1 MSQSKKKIQ
10 LNTESNDNDVIKTK
24 ENCEICEDT
33 FFAYILKYKIPTMLI
48 TIGNAISKVI
58 HITISVYGIYFV
70 WTMLHF
76 FAAHLYIKF
85 CVPFSFIGLVVSPF
99 MTATPHCQGL
109 RWVIING
116 ANMINN
122 MWLIVGSWVCSVLLI
137 AR

>member
-1 MSQSKKKIQ
+1 MSQSKKKLHPISEADVNE
-10 LNTESNDNDVIKTK
+10 LINPKDNYEMCENTY
-24 ENCEICEDT
+24 
-33 FFAYILKYKIPTMLI
+33 FAYILNKIPDFLI
-48 TIGNAISKVI
+48 NISNATCKLI
-58 HITISVYGIYFV
+58 HITISLYGIYFL

-85 CVPFSFIGLVVSPF
+85 CVPFSFIGLVLSPF

-137 AR
+137 TR

>member
-1 MSQSKKKIQ
+1 MSQTKKKIQ
-10 LNTESNDNDVIKTK
+10 PNAESISDENTYI
-24 ENCEICEDT
+24 ENTYI
-33 FFAYILKYKIPTMLI
+33 AYILNNVPTMLI
-48 TIGNAISKVI
+48 TICNAISKVI
-58 HITISVYGIYFV
+58 HVTISVYGIYFV

-76 FAAHLYIKF
+76 FASHLYIKL

-109 RWVIING
+109 RWLIING

-122 MWLIVGSWVCSVLLI
+122 MWIIIGSWVCSILLI